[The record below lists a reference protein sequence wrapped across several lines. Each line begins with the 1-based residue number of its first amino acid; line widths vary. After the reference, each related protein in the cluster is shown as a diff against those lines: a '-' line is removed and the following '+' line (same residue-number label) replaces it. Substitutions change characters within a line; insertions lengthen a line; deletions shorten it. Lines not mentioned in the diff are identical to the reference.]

1 VNTDSLSSVSIFPSL
16 RKRYN
21 KVSLLSGDLGLFE
34 IWIIYLN
41 LLHGDLGDYFYVWND
56 NFVKNFISSNKFF
69 GSLKKIYINGIIL
82 YILQLSFFKLN
93 AFAIY
98 LHWSA

>member
-1 VNTDSLSSVSIFPSL
+1 MNTDSLSSVSIFPSL

-21 KVSLLSGDLGLFE
+21 KVLLSGDLGLSA

-69 GSLKKIYINGIIL
+69 GSLVCSIPGVFNFKI
-82 YILQLSFFKLN
+82 
-93 AFAIY
+93 
-98 LHWSA
+98 

>member
-1 VNTDSLSSVSIFPSL
+1 M
-16 RKRYN
+16 
-21 KVSLLSGDLGLFE
+21 LLSGDLGLSA

-69 GSLKKIYINGIIL
+69 GSLKKNL
-82 YILQLSFFKLN
+82 YKWYHTLYSTTFF
-93 AFAIY
+93 F
-98 LHWSA
+98 